1 MRDAFGPLDEREELL
16 VSSVAYVGD
25 RVIHLEEE
33 QSTERAGAGLPDT
46 PCPSAARSKAQEMGG
61 GRGAGRLPS
70 SPRSRRRRTPSLVQ
84 QRVRLL
90 ESSPRACLRGRQRHT
105 PPRSPPAPG
114 SSASLPARLAH
125 RRTHGG
131 HHVPRATGW
140 DAGTQLSLS
149 GTAGIVAA
157 LRPGITG
164 GADGPESAELRCARP
179 CDQCGAAS
187 PRSAVCHGDGTE
199 QSAREPS
206 TARPGSPGAA
216 FSLPALPAP
225 TPALPCCP

>member
-1 MRDAFGPLDEREELL
+1 MPGPRT
-16 VSSVAYVGD
+16 
-25 RVIHLEEE
+25 R
-33 QSTERAGAGLPDT
+33 P
-46 PCPSAARSKAQEMGG
+46 ARPQPGPRPRRWG

-157 LRPGITG
+157 LRPGVTV

-179 CDQCGAAS
+179 CDQCGSAS